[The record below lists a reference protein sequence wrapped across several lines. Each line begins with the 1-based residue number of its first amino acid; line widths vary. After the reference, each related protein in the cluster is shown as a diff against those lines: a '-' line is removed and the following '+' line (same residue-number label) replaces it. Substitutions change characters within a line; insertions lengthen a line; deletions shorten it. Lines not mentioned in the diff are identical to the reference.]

1 MRPAVFLKVYA
12 PRRCG
17 QREGTSAEGRARRP
31 TPPMEAEVEKVG
43 MLWWD
48 TYDLSG
54 GLHGVRPRTDVL
66 CR

>member
-17 QREGTSAEGRARRP
+17 QREGTGAEGRARRP

-43 MLWWD
+43 M
-48 TYDLSG
+48 
-54 GLHGVRPRTDVL
+54 
-66 CR
+66 